1 MPVPILVGLSS
12 AIGAAMT
19 ARNGYIVA
27 GVFAVFKED
36 ILAAVY
42 HAIEGDGFGGWL
54 ASVANTKLDAA
65 GIDLRFRDL
74 LDAEKSKED
83 VDAFAARRINAKAGT
98 NFTTLRDI
106 NRDAF
111 LSEVSKVLAQ
121 SVNNATGS
129 KITALWPVETLRR
142 ELGTE
147 LSRQFDDSVD
157 LSKGGIF
164 PAKQIEAVKLAIS
177 KKYEKL
183 TPSPNVAS
191 GRFSYWPP
199 AADDKQAL
207 RRANGRARQAK
218 YRRSHSQIW
227 VASK

>member
-1 MPVPILVGLSS
+1 MTIPIIIGLSR

-42 HAIEGDGFGGWL
+42 HALEGEGFGGWL
-54 ASVANTKLDAA
+54 ASVANSKLDAA

-74 LDAEKSKED
+74 LDSEKTKAD
-83 VDAFAARRINAKAGT
+83 VDAFAARRLNAKAGT
-98 NFTTLRDI
+98 NFTTLKDI
-106 NRDAF
+106 SRDALLTE
-111 LSEVSKVLAQ
+111 LSKTLAR
-121 SVNNATGS
+121 SVNSETGS

-147 LSRQFDDSVD
+147 LARQFDDGAD
-157 LSKGGIF
+157 LSAGGIF
-164 PAKQIEAVKLAIS
+164 PAANVEAVKLAIA
-177 KKYEKL
+177 KKMDLL

-191 GRFSYWPP
+191 GSFSFWPP

-207 RRANGRARQAK
+207 RRANGRARQAE
-218 YRRSHSQIW
+218 YRRSHKQVW
-227 VASK
+227 VPS